1 MCYSNAL
8 KGQVALVTSKQ
19 KQLTASMED
28 YLEAI
33 LYLVRRKQVARVR
46 DIADRVGVGMSS
58 VSTALKSL
66 AKRELVNYDPYEAIT
81 LTTRGWE
88 VAEGVSQRH
97 HLLRRFLTDVLGLDS
112 ETADANACRMEHA
125 VDDALLDRL
134 MHFSVFIR
142 TCPRAGRPWIEN
154 FMQTCGEGIDRARCA
169 QCVSDIISTSAA
181 SAEAVGQESGK

>member
-1 MCYSNAL
+1 MMMSMQEKL
-8 KGQVALVTSKQ
+8 TSS
-19 KQLTASMED
+19 LED

-46 DIADRVGVGMSS
+46 DIADRVGVGMPS

-66 AKRELVNYDPYEAIT
+66 AKRGLVNYDPYEAVT
-81 LTTRGWE
+81 LTTRGRE

-154 FMQTCGEGIDRARCA
+154 FMHTCGEGRDRSLCGK
-169 QCVSDIISTSAA
+169 CISQVTSSTEADTESA
-181 SAEAVGQESGK
+181 SQEPSK